1 MITRKLRLA
10 LYLVLLPFFAVIFA
24 LPGSTNAQTET
35 ATPTPTVGTAAGESI
50 LTLPILTKGSGGIK
64 TSIMLLD
71 MSSKVKHQI
80 AIPAGLFTR
89 GAVLSP
95 DGKWIAFTGYTRQEI
110 TSPIPV
116 SHLYIIGTDGNH
128 FQQLTT
134 PSTQAEVI
142 SYVSLPA
149 WSSDSQQLL
158 FITADLKLANN
169 KPVSVGGALTL
180 LKWDGSKAPPQTT
193 ITPDI
198 PVTYQFNEFVTWFPD
213 NKAILFSAAPKANP
227 GENDFSVVM
236 STGIDGKDTHPF
248 GFSGARANWA
258 PDGKKIAF
266 ISHNSIVI
274 TEADGSNSATVFK
287 GDNTNSSFLIQV
299 VWSPDGS
306 QLLYSFNDGK
316 SVTSLYVANTDGSNP
331 VLLIQNN
338 DTTGFGAF
346 SWTAMS
352 ADAWAAISIGTPTP
366 TVPPTRT
373 PKPSATP
380 KPSTT
385 PKPSATLKATST
397 PQS

>member
-1 MITRKLRLA
+1 VRPNDDRPAIGLA
-10 LYLVLLPFFAVIFA
+10 LGRVGAFA
-24 LPGSTNAQTET
+24 LSPVEDQLVAFSFAEKNLFLSNSRGAH
-35 ATPTPTVGTAAGESI
+35 PTPLKDYS
-50 LTLPILTKGSGGIK
+50 SR
-64 TSIMLLD
+64 LD
-71 MSSKVKHQI
+71 CNE
-80 AIPAGLFTR
+80 
-89 GAVLSP
+89 LS
-95 DGKWIAFTGYTRQEI
+95 Y
-110 TSPIPV
+110 S
-116 SHLYIIGTDGNH
+116 
-128 FQQLTT
+128 
-134 PSTQAEVI
+134 
-142 SYVSLPA
+142 
-149 WSSDSQQLL
+149 
-158 FITADLKLANN
+158 
-169 KPVSVGGALTL
+169 
-180 LKWDGSKAPPQTT
+180 
-193 ITPDI
+193 
-198 PVTYQFNEFVTWFPD
+198 
-213 NKAILFSAAPKANP
+213 
-227 GENDFSVVM
+227 
-236 STGIDGKDTHPF
+236 
-248 GFSGARANWA
+248 